1 MINVVCGIIFNSEGK
16 IFIARR
22 KPDKSLG
29 GFWEFPGGK
38 IEKGETGKTS
48 LSRELNEELDMQ
60 VEVGEFLIE
69 NSHDYGSFRIK
80 LTAYKCEFVEATMKL
95 VDHDQ
100 YKWVLP
106 EELLSFELAPAD
118 IPIAERVAEITT

>member
-1 MINVVCGIIFNSEGK
+1 MISVICGIIYKSDQVFV
-16 IFIARR
+16 ARR
-22 KPDKSLG
+22 KPRKSMG

-38 IEKGETGKTS
+38 LEDGES
-48 LSRELNEELDMQ
+48 EEECLQRELFEELGMQ
-60 VEVGEFLIE
+60 VEVGSFFNE
-69 NSHDYGSFRIK
+69 NIHDYGLFRIK

-118 IPIAERVAEITT
+118 IPIAERVVEITT